1 VQCITKVIDICEP
14 MQVLMDPERVYVEA
28 LMNDRLFL
36 AWLYNK
42 LVNEGHDPNVN
53 YMDKLRSII
62 KATPADQLTPN
73 IGSEIDYETM

>member
-1 VQCITKVIDICEP
+1 MHPNVIDICEP
-14 MQVLMDPERVYVEA
+14 MHIPMDPEQVCLEA

-42 LVNEGHDPNVN
+42 LVNEGHDPNVS

-62 KATPADQLTPN
+62 KATPAEQLTPN
-73 IGSEIDYETM
+73 TGSEIDYETL

>member
-1 VQCITKVIDICEP
+1 
-14 MQVLMDPERVYVEA
+14 
-28 LMNDRLFL
+28 MNDRLFL

-53 YMDKLRSII
+53 YMGQLRSII

-73 IGSEIDYETM
+73 TGQVCRDARDAKRDIQVAVSPALVTTA

>member
-1 VQCITKVIDICEP
+1 

-42 LVNEGHDPNVN
+42 LVNEGHDPTDN

-73 IGSEIDYETM
+73 IGSEIDYETL

>member
-1 VQCITKVIDICEP
+1 
-14 MQVLMDPERVYVEA
+14 
-28 LMNDRLFL
+28 MNDRLFL

-53 YMDKLRSII
+53 YMGKLRSII

-73 IGSEIDYETM
+73 TGLEIDYKTM

>member
-1 VQCITKVIDICEP
+1 MSKHLSRSRRVH
-14 MQVLMDPERVYVEA
+14 VLMAPERVYLEA

-42 LVNEGHDPNVN
+42 LVNEGHNPNVN

-62 KATPADQLTPN
+62 KTTPADRLTPN
-73 IGSEIDYETM
+73 TDPEIDYETM